1 MSKSLSQIWLP
12 ALGGTALVV
21 AGGLTLANINYGQNR
36 IERLENRVTQIS
48 SHADSLN
55 AKATIESEKSAALK
69 SQIAELTNKASLSNS
84 VGQGER
90 APKTESKFALG
101 RPALKQEVAAWD
113 IDVLPDGRGLPKG
126 SGDALTGEEVFAE
139 NCASCHGD
147 FAEGVDNWPVLAG
160 GFDTLADEDP
170 VKTVGSYWP
179 YLSTVWDY
187 INRSMPFG
195 NAQSLSADEV
205 YAITAYILYSNDL
218 VDEDFV
224 LSDENFSEFEMHN
237 KDGFVVDDRP
247 ELEYSAWSNEPC
259 MKDCKENVEIT
270 MRASVLN
277 VTPEEQDAAMASH
290 NESTQQASAEASDG
304 AQPEAPATPAL
315 DMALVAIGS
324 KVFRKCGS
332 CHQVGEN
339 AKNKSG
345 PQLNG
350 IFGRTFASVQGFK
363 YSKAFLAA
371 KDEGR
376 NWSMEELDAFLT
388 KPKAHVKGTK
398 MAFSGLKKADDRTA
412 LIEFLKSVG
421 K

>member
-12 ALGGTALVV
+12 ALGGTALFV
-21 AGGLTLANINYGQNR
+21 AGGIAVINQDYGQNR
-36 IERLENRVTQIS
+36 IERLENRVAKIT

-55 AKATIESEKSAALK
+55 AKATAESDKATALK
-69 SQIAELTNKASLSNS
+69 SQIAELTERASQSTS
-84 VGQGER
+84 VGQSEP
-90 APKTESKFALG
+90 APKTESKFSLG
-101 RPALKQEVAAWD
+101 RPALKQEITAWD

-195 NAQSLSADEV
+195 NAQTLSADEV

-224 LSDENFSEFEMHN
+224 LSDENFSEFTMHN
-237 KDGFVVDDRP
+237 KDGFVLDDRS
-247 ELEYSAWSNEPC
+247 EKEYAVWSAEPC
-259 MKDCKENVEIT
+259 MTDCKVKVEIT

-277 VTPEEQDAAMASH
+277 VTPEEEGAAMTTH
-290 NESTQQASAEASDG
+290 EEEVKQATME
-304 AQPEAPATPAL
+304 PEAENPAMAL
-315 DMALVAIGS
+315 DMALVEKGA
-324 KVFRKCGS
+324 KVFKKCGS
-332 CHQVGEN
+332 CHQVGDS
-339 AKNKSG
+339 AKNRSG
-345 PQLNG
+345 PMLNG
-350 IFGRTFASVQGFK
+350 IFGQDFASVEGFK
-363 YSKAFLAA
+363 YSKAFVAA
-371 KDEGR
+371 KEENR
-376 NWSMEELDAFLT
+376 SWSMEELDAFLT
-388 KPKAHVKGTK
+388 KPKAHIKGTK
-398 MAFSGLKKADDRTA
+398 MGFSGLKKADDRKA
-412 LIEFLKSVG
+412 VIEFLKSNG
-421 K
+421 Q